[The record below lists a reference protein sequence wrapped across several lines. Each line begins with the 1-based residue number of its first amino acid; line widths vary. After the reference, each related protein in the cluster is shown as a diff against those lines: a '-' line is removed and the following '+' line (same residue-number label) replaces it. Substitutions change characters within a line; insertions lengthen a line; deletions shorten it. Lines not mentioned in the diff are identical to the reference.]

1 MVEEGS
7 ADLPPQVPHTCPTP
21 PPNQDA
27 ELSWQTFQDCM
38 EVEVFSGCDE
48 AFVADALFSAYRSGS
63 EEAVRKLVKDKSA
76 FKHLDN
82 QVGGVMRHQGFLH
95 VIVPPPV

>member
-63 EEAVRKLVKDKSA
+63 EEAVRKLMSPEQA
-76 FKHLDN
+76 HA
-82 QVGGVMRHQGFLH
+82 QVLRQWGWG
-95 VIVPPPV
+95 